1 MRGVSLQE
9 ILDEKTIPAVAANQD
24 GLLFFVNDSFQE
36 EYGWSAED
44 LIDNPITTILPPNM
58 REAHNLGFSRFL
70 TTGTER
76 IINKDISLPV
86 LCKNGTTRDA
96 THHIVADKVEGEW
109 VFAASINPE

>member
-1 MRGVSLQE
+1 MSGISFQE
-9 ILDEKTIPAVAANQD
+9 ILDEETIPAVAASQD
-24 GLLFFVNDSFQE
+24 GILFFVNDSFQK
-36 EYGWSAED
+36 EYGWSADE

-86 LCKNGTTRDA
+86 LCKDGTTRDA
-96 THHIVADKVEGEW
+96 IHHIVADKVEGKW
-109 VFAASINPE
+109 VFAAYIKPN